1 MIVDLCGGAAVLGDG
16 SGRWPTRPRQIRD
29 GVQGARISG
38 RRRRRRQPNNN
49 PEWEKS
55 NVRMGASRS
64 RPARIR
70 SAPQH
75 PFPGSCSTS
84 VTSVPRALRHVLPDS
99 VPQASQKCPAGGR
112 GSAPPI
118 PYDAPVL
125 TVFLRAVTTI
135 WSATTQSVGTPEGVR
150 SPHGCYAPC
159 LVGSF
164 PVRARA
170 GVQQSGEP
178 TPRCVAVPPPP
189 LHPPGRGAPGSRS
202 ARRTGTGSGGPCGLV
217 VRVAHRACPVLWDFS
232 SGPPGPSS
240 RGGYCGV
247 SMGAFPPAMSG
258 TVVGLTTEQKTMT

>member
-1 MIVDLCGGAAVLGDG
+1 MGAA
-16 SGRWPTRPRQIRD
+16 
-29 GVQGARISG
+29 
-38 RRRRRRQPNNN
+38 
-49 PEWEKS
+49 
-55 NVRMGASRS
+55 RS

-118 PYDAPVL
+118 PYDAPVVSRFRSARVAEARSVLPLRGRRGGCWFL
-125 TVFLRAVTTI
+125 TAARPIGRA
-135 WSATTQSVGTPEGVR
+135 AQSVGTPEGVR

-189 LHPPGRGAPGSRS
+189 LHPPGHGVPGSRS
-202 ARRTGTGSGGPCGLV
+202 ARLTGTGSGGPCGLV
-217 VRVAHRACPVLWDFS
+217 VRVVHRACPVLWDFS
-232 SGPPGPSS
+232 SGPPQPRG
-240 RGGYCGV
+240 RGGYCVV
-247 SMGAFPPAMSG
+247 SMGAFPPAMNR
-258 TVVGLTTEQKTMT
+258 TVVGTTAEQKTMT